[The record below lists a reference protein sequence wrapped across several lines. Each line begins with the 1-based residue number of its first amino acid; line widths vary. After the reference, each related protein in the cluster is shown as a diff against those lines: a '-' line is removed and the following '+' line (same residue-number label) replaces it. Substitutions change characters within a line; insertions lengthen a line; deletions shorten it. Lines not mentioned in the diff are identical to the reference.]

1 MSDNHPMD
9 AQIKLMSMLLKL
21 GNAHG
26 QAIAAMNYDRAIA
39 ISAFQL
45 VLSAGLKH
53 YVDLDPEKIKKEV
66 REALE
71 ERILHLDEM
80 AGAMLDEKGH

>member
-53 YVDLDPEKIKKEV
+53 YVDLDPEKEV